1 MGYGANGHLGIGFQ
15 SSYGTAMTTSY
26 HWFPLISETLN
37 ETIPELVSEAMR
49 SRMEEG
55 ESFQGFHEIA
65 GDVVVE
71 AHPILI
77 GKLLKAW
84 CHTTSYT
91 PALVA
96 SHYTHTFMPAPGDWG
111 DLAAVAP
118 MTIEVYRDAGSAHQY
133 YDMCLNTLALEI
145 AHGSII
151 KATAGFIGGKFAK
164 AAKKSP
170 SYLTGSEFTWDQASI
185 QIGEA
190 AVDELST
197 MTITLNNNLEAKGT
211 LDGTKLPN
219 RIKRAGF
226 RTIEI
231 AGTMLFINDTEF
243 DIYRNQTRQ
252 EFIIT
257 VTGQAVSSG
266 YNASLE
272 IDLPSVIYTAFPPNI
287 AGPGLI
293 ESSLTGK
300 AKYSSTSGTI
310 ARFVAVNTL
319 ATY

>member
-1 MGYGANGHLGIGFQ
+1 MAYGMEGHLGIGFQ

-26 HWFPLISETLN
+26 HWFPFISETLN
-37 ETIPELVSEAMR
+37 ESIPDLVSESIR
-49 SRMEEG
+49 GRMEEG
-55 ESFQGFHEIA
+55 ESFEGYHEIA

-77 GKLLKAW
+77 GKLFKAW
-84 CHTTSYT
+84 CHTTSYAAT
-91 PALVA
+91 LVA
-96 SHYTHTFMPAPGDWG
+96 SHYTHEFMPAPVDF
-111 DLAAVAP
+111 DALAAVPP

-151 KATAGFIGGKFAK
+151 KATAGLIGGSFAK
-164 AAKKSP
+164 AAKKSS

-185 QIGEA
+185 QIGGT

-197 MTITLNNNLEAKGT
+197 ITVTLNNNLEAKGT

-226 RTIEI
+226 RTIEL
-231 AGTMLFINDTEF
+231 AGTMLFVNDTEF
-243 DIYRNQTRQ
+243 DIYLNQTRQ

-272 IDLPSVIYTAFPPNI
+272 IALPSVFYTAFPPNI

-300 AKYSSTSGTI
+300 AKYNADSGTI
-310 ARFVAVNTL
+310 GRFTVVNTL